1 MQAIS
6 KHIKFVMYCEMKSF
20 LSYVYQDRDKCTDS
34 IESVNIKRSCLFSG
48 VFVTASKTENG
59 DYDYNTTL
67 VVFLSELLKLVAS
80 AFLYTYKR
88 E

>member
-1 MQAIS
+1 MQAYYVCYVLWNHS
-6 KHIKFVMYCEMKSF
+6 Y
-20 LSYVYQDRDKCTDS
+20 SYVYQDRDKCTDS